1 MQPGLRATHTEDG
14 RQCLDLNAKRAALIP
29 EDMPSMLP
37 ASAHTGSAVTAAFC
51 SCPRR
56 RCSSR
61 GSAQMPSAEY
71 LPTAGRGRA
80 HFSGRDH
87 NHMTSEQQIHTCC
100 ARLATS
106 EHLRAQIVKNEY
118 LFSLSACGKAVP
130 WFSRGSKA
138 VGQAATMLAGGPKAT
153 ADTRG

>member
-14 RQCLDLNAKRAALIP
+14 RQCLDLNAIRAALIP

-37 ASAHTGSAVTAAFC
+37 ASAHTGSAVTAAFR
-51 SCPRR
+51 SCHRR

-71 LPTAGRGRA
+71 LSTAGRGRA
-80 HFSGRDH
+80 HFNGRDQD
-87 NHMTSEQQIHTCC
+87 HMTSEQQLHTCC
-100 ARLATS
+100 ARLAAS
-106 EHLRAQIVKNEY
+106 EQIVKYER

-130 WFSRGSKA
+130 WFTRGSTA
-138 VGQAATMLAGGPKAT
+138 VGQAAAMLAGVPKAT
-153 ADTRG
+153 ADTRS